1 MPLNEIMIIN
11 YKLHIM
17 KKLLFSLIA
26 AMFLTLTIQQVYAQ
40 EEKPT
45 VPDTTKKE
53 PGKKMPTIPQPE
65 PELPMPTPETP
76 KTPEAPQP
84 ETPETPKAPEV
95 PKIPETP
102 VPPPPPPTPP
112 AVSEETDTGM

>member
-1 MPLNEIMIIN
+1 MIIN

-95 PKIPETP
+95 PKVPETP